1 MALSRPVYECGRDR
15 PPDLLLLVAHYETLL
30 SVKRTEL
37 RTVLTKKA
45 SIKKK
50 REAAERRCRTLAALA
65 VALSPRPRS
74 VWTLWRPPSWYD
86 TTVPTLSDQD
96 FKGNFRVTRSTFA
109 YIVSSCSSLAR
120 EDTNMRACIPLH
132 KRVAISL
139 YRLATSAEERTVAH
153 LFGVSRSSVNLIFRE
168 FCDVVVNVL
177 EPQIVQFPSLN
188 NVRDHVRQFEACT
201 GFPQGLGAMDG
212 CHIKVSPPKENAQD
226 YYNYKGWYSIILLAV
241 VDQNYKFLYTNV
253 GSPGR
258 NHDAAVYRASILPKV
273 VGSDIFTVP
282 SQVIDGM
289 PIGAVLLCDQAFPL
303 QRHLMKP
310 FPHRSA
316 KQPHSAN
323 VQLHSLQSK
332 ACRRKCLWATEG

>member
-1 MALSRPVYECGRDR
+1 
-15 PPDLLLLVAHYETLL
+15 
-30 SVKRTEL
+30 
-37 RTVLTKKA
+37 
-45 SIKKK
+45 
-50 REAAERRCRTLAALA
+50 
-65 VALSPRPRS
+65 
-74 VWTLWRPPSWYD
+74 
-86 TTVPTLSDQD
+86 
-96 FKGNFRVTRSTFA
+96 
-109 YIVSSCSSLAR
+109 
-120 EDTNMRACIPLH
+120 MRACIPLH

-177 EPQIVQFPSLN
+177 EPQIVRFPSLN

-201 GFPQGLGAMDG
+201 GFPLGLGAMDG

-226 YYNYKGWYSIILLAV
+226 YNYKGWYSIILLAV
-241 VDQNYKFLYTNV
+241 VDQNYKFLFTNV

-273 VGSDIFTVP
+273 VGTDIFTVP

-289 PIGAVLLCDQAFPL
+289 SIGAVLLCDQAFPL

-310 FPHRSA
+310 FPH
-316 KQPHSAN
+316 HSAN
-323 VQLHSLQSK
+323 NPTVQTFNYTLSK
-332 ACRRKCLWATEG
+332 ARRVVENAFGRLKARFRVLKGLECEIDNVNSIVRACCVLHNICENMRDQCDTQWSAEVAARELPQPVCVSNAASSSGESGGQALAKHILSLKP